1 MAFGYLVVGRGVS
14 LLFAASL
21 VVSGV
26 TFAAFGLP
34 QETPKPPA
42 SAAKPT
48 TVLFMCPHGSARS
61 VLASAY
67 FQKLAKERGLNV
79 RVDSAG
85 MQPDAVVGPVIAEH
99 LMKNGYAVPIVTPR
113 AVTPGDLA
121 TADVVI
127 SLGCDLTGLPAPRG
141 TLQQWN
147 DVPGPSENL
156 AGADEAI
163 RQHVAELVEE
173 LLRRPK

>member
-1 MAFGYLVVGRGVS
+1 VLAV
-14 LLFAASL
+14 SL

-26 TFAAFGLP
+26 TLAALGLP
-34 QETPKPPA
+34 QVASKAPAPA
-42 SAAKPT
+42 STARPT

-85 MQPDAVVGPVIAEH
+85 MQPDAAVGPAIAEH
-99 LMKNGYAVPIVTPR
+99 LTKNGYAVPIVKPR